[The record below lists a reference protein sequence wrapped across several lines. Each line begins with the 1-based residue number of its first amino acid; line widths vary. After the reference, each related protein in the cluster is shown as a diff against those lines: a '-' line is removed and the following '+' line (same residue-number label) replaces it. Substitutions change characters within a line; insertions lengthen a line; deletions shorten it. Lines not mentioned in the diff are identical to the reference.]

1 MISHKIHIIFH
12 IRSEILHEIWGD
24 SPMIWDIILKDLEK
38 KLDSRDFN
46 RYIKNIKF
54 NEEKSDSNLKVLE
67 VDNIFI
73 LNWIKVNYIT
83 RISSLFETHTDIK
96 PKIELNL
103 KSKSSAD
110 LSQMPSFHTKVII
123 KNSVLNPSF
132 TFDTFKVGK
141 SNEYPYKIAQVVAKE
156 QGKNYNPIFI
166 SGNTGV
172 GKTHLLNA
180 IGNYNAE
187 HKNVILITGEEFLN
201 DYLTHLNNK
210 SMDRFREKYR
220 KCDYLLIDDIQF
232 FSGKFKI
239 QEEFFHTFN
248 ILKENNSQIVLT
260 SDKPIKELSGIEERL
275 KSRFESGIISH
286 INPLEVELKKEIIK
300 QKCSLNFINLND
312 DMIEYIAINT
322 GSNVRMIEGILT
334 TINSFSTM
342 MNQEITLDLVKNVV
356 GNIKRNANPKV
367 TLDDIIETTAKVMNL
382 KQSEIKSKKRT
393 KDILLA
399 RKIII
404 YLGRNVSS
412 NSMAELAKILDMK
425 DHSTISKAI
434 KKIQTEVSENND
446 LKQKIKE
453 IESKVKEIKK

>member
-1 MISHKIHIIFH
+1 MICN
-12 IRSEILHEIWGD
+12 
-24 SPMIWDIILKDLEK
+24 IILKDLEK
-38 KLDSRDFN
+38 KLGSREFN

-54 NEEKSDSNLKVLE
+54 NEEKSDSNLKILE

-73 LNWIKVNYIT
+73 LNWIKANYVSKIA
-83 RISSLFETHTDIK
+83 SLFEIHTDIK
-96 PKIELNL
+96 PEIQLIL
-103 KSKSSAD
+103 KKHSISNGQNSAKN
-110 LSQMPSFHTKVII
+110 PIFNTKTII
-123 KNSVLNPSF
+123 KNSVLNPSY
-132 TFDTFKVGK
+132 TFATFKVSK
-141 SNEYPYKIAQVVAKE
+141 SNEYPFKLSQVVAKE
-156 QGKNYNPIFI
+156 QGKNYNPLFI

-180 IGNYNAE
+180 IGNYNTE
-187 HKNVILITGEEFLN
+187 HKNVILITSEEFLN
-201 DYLTHLNNK
+201 DYMTHLNNK
-210 SMDRFREKYR
+210 SMERFREKYR

-232 FSGKFKI
+232 FSGKEKI

-260 SDKPIKELSGIEERL
+260 SDKPIKDLNGIEERL
-275 KSRFESGIISH
+275 KSRFESGIVSH
-286 INPLEVELKKEIIK
+286 INPLEVELKKDIIK
-300 QKCSLNFINLND
+300 QKCELNFINLDNE
-312 DMIEYIAINT
+312 MIEFIAVNT

-334 TINSFSTM
+334 TINSYSTM
-342 MNQEITLDLVKNVV
+342 MSQEIDLKLVQSVV
-356 GNIKRNANPKV
+356 GNMKRNANPKI
-367 TLDDIIETTAKVMNL
+367 TLDDIIETTARVMNL

-399 RKIII
+399 RKIVI

-434 KKIQTEVSENND
+434 KKIQTEVAEND
-446 LKQKIKE
+446 ILKKKIAE